1 MILVEYTSDVKRVWD
16 RLHNANLSMRYR
28 KLITKWPAYQGIP
41 SGSISHRVKLWLRVL
56 SSLFSLLLRMTS
68 QEYFKLFTSS
78 KKIPNTAS
86 RDVLVIANGP
96 SAGQL
101 SREQLRR
108 FVSSGGMIFA
118 MNGYIYSELAE
129 EFPPD
134 YYFLTDPDI
143 WLQPLPND
151 RKFQIRLQLL
161 LAYQWNSVTI
171 AQPVHQNDVVPGHGK
186 YIYLTPLNS
195 SGLWPFK
202 NPFFIWGLVPSTVL
216 IAFALANKMGFRR
229 TCFAGLDGD
238 SYRYFYSDEQARLK
252 WEDAGHHF
260 YAANNSHSSDVSDSS
275 FEAILIN
282 SNITPTIGDALY
294 AEAILRRDFMRLSRN
309 EYINVTPSKY
319 FDLGKRGVLGLG

>member
-1 MILVEYTSDVKRVWD
+1 VKRVWV
-16 RLHNANLSMRYR
+16 RLHNTDLSMRYR
-28 KLITKWPAYQGIP
+28 KIITNWPAYQGIP
-41 SGSISHRVKLWLRVL
+41 SGSISHRLKLWLRVL
-56 SSLFSLLLRMTS
+56 SSLLSSLLRMS
-68 QEYFKLFTSS
+68 FQEYFKLFTSS
-78 KKIPNTAS
+78 RKIPSTTN
-86 RDVLVIANGP
+86 REVLVIANGP

-101 SREQLRR
+101 SRERIQQ

-134 YYFLTDPDI
+134 YYLLTDPDI

-151 RKFQIRLQLL
+151 RKFQMRLQLL
-161 LAYQWNSVTI
+161 LAHQWKSVTI
-171 AQPVHQNDVVPGHGK
+171 AQPVHQKDVVNGHAK

-195 SGLWPFK
+195 SGLWPSK
-202 NPFFIWGLVPSTVL
+202 NPFSVWGLVPSTVL

-229 TCFAGLDGD
+229 TYFAGLDGD

-260 YAANNSHSSDVSDSS
+260 YATNKSYASDVSDSS

-309 EYINVTPSKY
+309 EFINVTPSKY
-319 FDLGKRGVLGLG
+319 FDLGKRGILGLE